1 LNIEYEIKSKTIM
14 KKNMGLAD
22 KIVRI
27 LIAAVV
33 AILFFTH
40 VITGTLGVV
49 LLILSGIFILT
60 SLVSFC
66 PLYLPFGLSTVKK
79 EK

>member
-1 LNIEYEIKSKTIM
+1 M